1 MARQSFYYI
10 LKILIP
16 TYHTY
21 KDIGSARIKR
31 RQPDIF

>member
-16 TYHTY
+16 L